1 MEDIQGYFLADINIS
16 FDHGYRFDKVAN
28 IAESIPGVESAE
40 GWLEY
45 PGTLKMGDDE
55 AGTQILFV
63 APPSTSTL
71 IDPIITSGRWLKTGD
86 ENAIV
91 IGNHLLNI
99 FPDLKV
105 GDWLTIEANGKETDW
120 HIIGTYSITG
130 NVSPPLL
137 YVNYEYLSALVG
149 EPDMAYSLRIITSQ
163 HDAVTQKRIND
174 QVQAAFEAHGIQIS
188 STQLGADFIEDQ
200 KAQTDILVYFMLVMA
215 SLIAVVGGL
224 GLMGT
229 MSINVLERTREIG
242 VMRAIGA
249 SNGDI
254 QAIVIVE
261 GMVIGIVSWAISILV
276 SIPITNVLCY
286 GVGMAILTAPMPAV
300 YGVSGIIAW
309 LIFTIVLG
317 TLASA
322 LPARRASKLTV
333 RDTLAYEYKKI
344 RRPKSLRIFLPM
356 LFQRKY

>member
-1 MEDIQGYFLADINIS
+1 M
-16 FDHGYRFDKVAN
+16 
-28 IAESIPGVESAE
+28 PGVDSVE

-45 PGTLKMGDDE
+45 PGTVKMGDDK

-63 APPSTSTL
+63 APPSNSKL
-71 IDPIITSGRWLKTGD
+71 IAPIITSGRWLTAGD

-105 GDWLTIEANGKETDW
+105 GDWLTIEANGKETKW
-120 HIIGTYSITG
+120 HIVGTYSITG
-130 NVSPPLL
+130 NVNPPLL
-137 YVNYEYLSALVG
+137 YVNYEYLSVLVG
-149 EPDMAYSLRIITSQ
+149 EPGTAYSLRVITPS
-163 HDAVTQKRIND
+163 HDALTQRRIND
-174 QVQAAFEAHGIQIS
+174 QLQALFKDRGVQVT
-188 STQLGADFIEDQ
+188 STQLGAEFIANQ
-200 KAQTDILVYFMLVMA
+200 KAQTDVLVYFMLVMA
-215 SLIAVVGGL
+215 TLIAIVGGL

-249 SNGDI
+249 SNWDI
-254 QAIVIVE
+254 QTIVIVE
-261 GMVIGIVSWAISILV
+261 GVVIGIISWAISILV
-276 SIPITNVLCY
+276 SIPITGVLCY

-300 YGVSGIIAW
+300 YGASGIIVW

-333 RDTLAYEYKKI
+333 RDTLAYE
-344 RRPKSLRIFLPM
+344 
-356 LFQRKY
+356 

>member
-1 MEDIQGYFLADINIS
+1 
-16 FDHGYRFDKVAN
+16 
-28 IAESIPGVESAE
+28 
-40 GWLEY
+40 
-45 PGTLKMGDDE
+45 MGDDDE
-55 AGTQILFV
+55 SGTQILFV

-71 IDPIITSGRWLKTGD
+71 IDPIITSGRWLEVGD

-91 IGNHLLNI
+91 IGNHLLNM

-105 GDWLTIEANGKETDW
+105 GDWLTIEINGKETDW
-120 HIIGTYSITG
+120 YIIGTYSITG

-137 YVNYEYLSALVG
+137 YVNYEYISHIVG
-149 EPDMAYSLRIITSQ
+149 EPGMVYSLRVLTTDHS
-163 HDAVTQKRIND
+163 AATQKRVND
-174 QVQAAFEAHGIQIS
+174 QLQVLYKERGVQVT
-188 STQLGADFIEDQ
+188 STTLGTQFIEDQ

-254 QAIVIVE
+254 QAIVITE
-261 GMVIGIVSWAISILV
+261 GMVIGIISWAISIFV

-286 GVGMAILTAPMPAV
+286 GVGMAILTAPMPTV
-300 YGVSGIIAW
+300 YGISGILAW
-309 LIFTIVLG
+309 LLFTIVLG

-333 RDTLAYEYKKI
+333 RDTLAYE
-344 RRPKSLRIFLPM
+344 
-356 LFQRKY
+356 